1 MLHLFNKVY
10 LEFDDKIEINFDR
23 VVISEANGYPMH
35 TELDRVSA
43 GALIAHGANYND
55 VVGNDFVNFINQLL
69 KHGQVTGK
77 KIIVYCDR
85 NAYRKFIAQWFRSI
99 IPALDVATFKTLVD
113 YTIYKERV
121 LSNTELSSVTSLS
134 MQTLFSDLG
143 NFEQEFNDTEPL
155 TAAESTLL
163 KAMNL
168 NLSYEFLIADY
179 LAGSDN
185 HKSKLTKTLHLFL
198 KRFVQEQFVDNR
210 MMVLMNLTN
219 YRMQQALGIDPATV
233 DITKANP
240 LENIPALKYYAD
252 PTIWDMSNEVKN
264 GIYGVINLKGINQEQ
279 MQGLKNTLLTV
290 FEKFEGMQT
299 NFTVFEG
306 VKFFDA
312 ATRDSLTTEELD
324 GILDIMV
331 NNPFDTCFVPRYDFE
346 NVNYPL
352 MLYFFAQKKNNKD
365 LSKYRL
371 L

>member
-10 LEFDDKIEINFDR
+10 LEFDDKIELNFDR
-23 VVISEANGYPMH
+23 VVISEENGVPIYS
-35 TELDRVSA
+35 ELDRVTA
-43 GALIAHGANYND
+43 GALIAYGKTYND
-55 VVGNDFVNFINQLL
+55 VVGDNFVNFVNQLL

-99 IPALDVATFKTLVD
+99 IPSLDVSTFKTLVD

-143 NFEQEFNDTEPL
+143 NFEQEFNDTEKL
-155 TAAESTLL
+155 TAAESNLL

-168 NLSYEFLIADY
+168 NLSYELLVADY
-179 LAGSDN
+179 LSGSAQYE
-185 HKSKLTKTLHLFL
+185 SKLTKTLHLFL
-198 KRFVQEQFVDNR
+198 KRFVQEQLVDNR
-210 MMVLMNLTN
+210 MMVLINLTN
-219 YRMQQALGIDPATV
+219 YRMQQALGIDPAMV
-233 DITKANP
+233 DITKTNP
-240 LENIPALKYYAD
+240 LEGIPSLKYYAD
-252 PTIWDMSNEVKN
+252 PAIWDMSSDVSN
-264 GIYGVINLKGINQEQ
+264 GIYGVINLKGITSEQ
-279 MQGLKNTLLTV
+279 MKGLTDTLLMV

-299 NFTVFEG
+299 NVTVFEG
-306 VKFFDA
+306 IKYFDA
-312 ATRDSLTTEELD
+312 ATRNTLTKEELN

-352 MLYFFAQKKNNKD
+352 MLHFFAQKKNNKD
-365 LSKYRL
+365 LTKYRL